1 MNQDALNK
9 LFAMLPK
16 GTRKQEL
23 MAKYTKLQTKSQK
36 RGGDG
41 LNDTFEF
48 KPTGHIKIEA
58 IDESGDVVGVLADQ
72 PNLVVDGAEEILLRA
87 FSGDPNRILYKNR
100 LPKAAS
106 GVTGKIYIPESKL
119 NNEVL
124 IKDGQL
130 LHAPNIL
137 WTEVNDEDF
146 EVSYGYFPVTLYVKE
161 EQSLE
166 PGKKAFSLS
175 KTAAADRVPL
185 TSEIYSTFTNMFIG
199 IGEGKHYSVDLMD
212 ARLTVSEGASRTS
225 SRIETATEGES
236 LEFTVKMSNF
246 KLDVEKS
253 SEGAQIDVFI
263 NGVLKETIDSLDSN
277 LEAPEVVSFEYD
289 QLDTETETAVKIVH
303 SGGDEGVVSP
313 KMAIAGLHFDAL
325 HKGMNGLI
333 KEFKNYET
341 DFLTPAAFNTTPMA
355 PFTIQ
360 LPNFPVK
367 EGSVKINYEG
377 IEFTEATE
385 ELTDTSFKVDYLRGV
400 VTFNRALTGLMAT
413 YSSTG
418 EIYDSE
424 LVASMTAGSGSAPI
438 VTPTPVTNASASGA
452 VDGVNKNFTLS
463 HSDVDS
469 STLVVKVDGSVVAVE
484 SFTPSAR
491 SFTLV
496 TAPTSGQVV
505 SADYTRNVSSTVNR
519 SFNSY
524 KLAFAAK
531 AEEVELFDQDGTKLQ
546 KVAGLVDLV
555 DGTFFVDPLD
565 AKVIKMSQ
573 KKADGSFITR
583 VEVKYKSDE
592 RPGVPTQYTRAVIE
606 KPKTVNEYPW
616 FELDKG
622 SVKFVAEFPEMKPA
636 HNITI
641 REMGLFDGP
650 RSDDKIAGFR
660 NYPVKA
666 FSLVRVGETRK
677 EVNTGIRIT
686 WTITLLNA
694 DGQSFQGGR

>member
-9 LFAMLPK
+9 LFAMLPEGK
-16 GTRKQEL
+16 RKQEL
-23 MAKYTKLQTKSQK
+23 MAKYAKLQTKSEK

-58 IDESGDVVGVLADQ
+58 IDETGDVVGVLADQ

-100 LPKAAS
+100 IPKTAT
-106 GVTGKIYIPESKL
+106 GVTEKIYIPESKL
-119 NNEVL
+119 HNEAL

-130 LHAPNIL
+130 LHAPNVL
-137 WTEVNDEDF
+137 WTEVNDADF
-146 EVSYGYFPVTLYVKE
+146 EVTYGYAPVTLFVKE

-166 PGKKAFSLS
+166 PGKKAFSIS

-199 IGEGKHYSVDLMD
+199 IGEGKNYKVDLTD
-212 ARLTVSEGASRTS
+212 PRLKVSEGVERSS
-225 SRIETATEGES
+225 SRIETETEGDS
-236 LEFTVKMSNF
+236 LEFSVKMSNF
-246 KLDVEKS
+246 VLEVEKS
-253 SEGAQIDVFI
+253 KTGAQIDVLI
-263 NGVLKETIDSLDSN
+263 NGVLKETIDALDSE
-277 LEAPEVVSFEYD
+277 LDTPEIVSFEYD
-289 QLDTETETAVKIVH
+289 ELSTDTETTVKIVH
-303 SGGDEGVVSP
+303 SGGDEGVAAP
-313 KMAIAGLHFDAL
+313 KMSITGLHFDAL

-377 IEFTEATE
+377 IDFTEAAE
-385 ELTDTSFKVDYLRGV
+385 ELTDTSFEVDYFRGL
-400 VTFNRALTGLMAT
+400 VTFNRALTGLMVT

-424 LVASMTAGSGSAPI
+424 LVSSMTAGSGSASI
-438 VTPTPVTNASASGA
+438 VTPTPVVNASASGI
-452 VDGVNKNFTLS
+452 VDGVNKVFTLS
-463 HSDVDS
+463 HSDVDAD
-469 STLVVKVDGSVVAVE
+469 TLVVKVDGSAVEVE
-484 SFTPSAR
+484 SFAEGAR
-491 SFTLV
+491 SFTLP
-496 TAPTSGQVV
+496 TAPTTGQVV
-505 SADYTRNVSSTVNR
+505 SADYTRNVVSNVNR

-524 KLAFAAK
+524 KLMFAAQ
-531 AEEVELFDQDGTKLQ
+531 AGEIELFDQDGNKLK
-546 KVAGLVDLV
+546 KVSGLEGLV
-555 DGTFFVDPLD
+555 DGTFFVDPQD
-565 AKVIKMSQ
+565 AKLVKMSQ

-583 VEVKYKSDE
+583 VEVRYKSEE

-650 RSDDKIAGFR
+650 RSDDKISGFR